1 MCYNHE
7 KIYHHG
13 ADKVCK
19 GRKDMKMLVSDA
31 IVECIRLEGVDTVFG
46 YPGGA
51 VLPLYESLRKSE
63 VRHVLVRQEQS
74 AAHMASGYGRVY
86 NTVGVCIATSGPGAT
101 NLITGLATAYMD
113 SVPIVAITGQVES
126 GKIGTDMFQEADVVG
141 SSEAFTKHNYLV
153 KNGEDIPRIIKE
165 AFHIANTGRK
175 GPVLIDIPK
184 DIQKQH
190 IDFKYP
196 DSVDIRGYKPTIEGH
211 IKQIAKIHERI
222 NQAVKP
228 IICVGG
234 GISSSGSKEDLV
246 EFVSKTKIPV
256 VCTLMGVDSFPNDNP
271 YFAGLLGSHGYPFV
285 NRAMNKADLVI
296 VIGARF
302 ADRSTAVISD
312 KIQNQHVIHIDIDPA
327 EIGKNVKTHTPV
339 VGDAGAILRQLN
351 SNSYSNEIS
360 EWSEGIREE
369 RKKYMDENISRSFKE
384 PGVNPCKFIRAISE
398 RLGARAIVTSD
409 VGQNQIWTAH
419 YIIAGNGRRYFT
431 SGGLGTM
438 GYSLPA
444 AIGARFSADDDE
456 SITAIM
462 GEGGFQMLMG
472 ELALLREHNLD
483 VKVVIITN
491 ERLGMVR
498 ELQLNAYG
506 NESYHGVEIGFN
518 PDFMKLA
525 DAYGIKGYLVEDD
538 SQIEDV
544 LNEAYSS
551 KGPCLIECKVNPDF
565 PTLAH
570 WRWK

>member
-1 MCYNHE
+1 
-7 KIYHHG
+7 
-13 ADKVCK
+13 
-19 GRKDMKMLVSDA
+19 MKMLVADA
-31 IVECIRLEGVDTVFG
+31 IVECIKLESIDTVFG

-51 VLPLYESLRKSE
+51 VLPLYESLRKSS
-63 VRHVLVRQEQS
+63 VKHVLVRQEQS
-74 AAHMASGYGRVY
+74 AAHMASGYGRVN

-113 SVPIVAITGQVES
+113 SVPIVAITGQVNS
-126 GKIGTDMFQEADVVG
+126 KKIGTDMFQEADVVG

-153 KNGEDIPRIIKE
+153 KDGDDIPRIIKE

-175 GPVLIDIPK
+175 GPVLIDVPK
-184 DIQKQH
+184 DIQNQY
-190 IDFKYP
+190 IEFEYP

-211 IKQIAKIHERI
+211 IKQISRIHERI
-222 NQAVKP
+222 NQALKP

-234 GISSSGSKEDLV
+234 GISSSGCKDELI

-285 NRAMNKADLVI
+285 NRAMNRADLII

-312 KIQNQHVIHIDIDPA
+312 KIPNQHVIHIDIDPA

-351 SNSYSNEIS
+351 SYEYRNEIS
-360 EWSEGIREE
+360 QWSDSIREE
-369 RKKYMDENISRSFKE
+369 RKRYMDENINRSFQE
-384 PGVNPCKFIRAISE
+384 PGVNPCRFIRAISNK
-398 RLGARAIVTSD
+398 LGEKAVVTSD

-419 YIIAGNGRRYFT
+419 YLIAGNGRRYFT

-444 AIGARFSADDDE
+444 AIGASFSVDEDE
-456 SITAIM
+456 SVTAIM

-472 ELALLREHNLD
+472 ELALIREHNLNI
-483 VKVVIITN
+483 KVIIITN

-498 ELQLNAYG
+498 ELQLTAYG
-506 NESYHGVEIGFN
+506 DSSYHGVDIGFN

-525 DAYGIKGYLVEDD
+525 EAYGIKGYLVEED

-544 LNEAYSS
+544 LSGAYSS
-551 KGPCLIECKVNPDF
+551 DEPCLIQCRVNPDF

>member
-1 MCYNHE
+1 
-7 KIYHHG
+7 
-13 ADKVCK
+13 
-19 GRKDMKMLVSDA
+19 MKMLVADA
-31 IVECIRLEGVDTVFG
+31 IVECLRLEGIDTVFG

-51 VLPLYESLRKSE
+51 VLPLYEGLRNSTVK
-63 VRHVLVRQEQS
+63 HILVRQEQS
-74 AAHMASGYGRVY
+74 AAHMASGYGRV
-86 NTVGVCIATSGPGAT
+86 NNSVGVCIATSGPGAT

-113 SVPIVAITGQVES
+113 SIPIVAITGQVNS
-126 GKIGTDMFQEADVVG
+126 RKIGTDMFQEADVVG

-153 KNGEDIPRIIKE
+153 KDGKDIPRIIRE

-184 DIQKQH
+184 DIQNEY
-190 IDFKYP
+190 IEFEYP
-196 DSVDIRGYKPTIEGH
+196 ETVDIRGYKPTIEGH
-211 IKQIAKIHERI
+211 TKQIARIHERI
-222 NQAVKP
+222 NQAKQP

-234 GISSSGSKEDLV
+234 GINSSGCKEDLI
-246 EFVSKTKIPV
+246 EFVSKTKMPV
-256 VCTLMGVDSFPNDNP
+256 VCTLMGVDSYPNDNL

-285 NRAMNKADLVI
+285 NKAMNKADLVI
-296 VIGARF
+296 VMGARF

-312 KIQNQHVIHIDIDPA
+312 KITNQHVIHIDIDPA
-327 EIGKNVKTHTPV
+327 EIGKNVKTHTPI

-351 SNSYSNEIS
+351 AFDYDNDIS
-360 EWSEGIREE
+360 EWTDSIREA
-369 RKKYMDENISRSFKE
+369 RRQYMDENINRSFHE
-384 PGVNPCKFIRAISE
+384 PGTNPCKFIRAISDKI
-398 RLGARAIVTSD
+398 GKKAIVTSD

-419 YIIAGNGRRYFT
+419 YLLAGNGRRYFT

-444 AIGARFSADDDE
+444 AIGARFSTDSVE
-456 SITAIM
+456 SVTAIM

-472 ELALLREHNLD
+472 ELALIREHNLD
-483 VKVVIITN
+483 IKVVIITN

-506 NESYHGVEIGFN
+506 KESYHGVDVGFN

-538 SQIEDV
+538 SQIDEV
-544 LNEAYSS
+544 IEKAYLSNE
-551 KGPCLIECKVNPDF
+551 PCLIQCRVNPDF

-570 WRWK
+570 WRWQ

>member
-1 MCYNHE
+1 M
-7 KIYHHG
+7 
-13 ADKVCK
+13 
-19 GRKDMKMLVSDA
+19 RKSITTASTRCVRGENDMKMLVADA
-31 IVECIRLEGVDTVFG
+31 IVECIRLEDVDTVFG

-51 VLPLYESLRKSE
+51 VLPLYESLRKSS
-63 VRHVLVRQEQS
+63 VKHVLVRQEQS
-74 AAHMASGYGRVY
+74 AAHMASGYGRVK
-86 NTVGVCIATSGPGAT
+86 NKVGVCIATSGPGAT

-113 SVPIVAITGQVES
+113 SVPLVAITGQVNS
-126 GKIGTDMFQEADVVG
+126 HKIGTDMFQEADVVG

-184 DIQKQH
+184 DIQSQYIEFH
-190 IDFKYP
+190 YP
-196 DSVDIRGYKPTIEGH
+196 DSVEIRGYKPTIEGH
-211 IKQIAKIHERI
+211 IKQISRIHERI
-222 NQAVKP
+222 NQASKP

-234 GISSSGSKEDLV
+234 GISSSDCKDDLI
-246 EFVSKTKIPV
+246 EFVSRTKIPV

-271 YFAGLLGSHGYPFV
+271 HFAGLLGSHGYPFV

-312 KIQNQHVIHIDIDPA
+312 KIPDQHVIHIDIDPA

-339 VGDAGAILRQLN
+339 VGDAGAILKQLN
-351 SNSYSNEIS
+351 SYEYKNEVS
-360 EWSEGIREE
+360 QWSEGIREE
-369 RKKYMDENISRSFKE
+369 RRKYMDENINRSFQE
-384 PGVNPCKFIRAISE
+384 PGVNPCRFIRSVSE
-398 RLGARAIVTSD
+398 KLGEKAIVTSD

-419 YIIAGNGRRYFT
+419 YLVAGNGRRYFT

-444 AIGARFSADDDE
+444 AIGARFSAGEDE
-456 SITAIM
+456 SVTAIM

-472 ELALLREHNLD
+472 ELALLREHDLNI
-483 VKVVIITN
+483 KVIVITN

-506 NESYHGVEIGFN
+506 KDSYHGVDVGFN

-525 DAYGIKGYLVEDD
+525 DAYGIEGYLVEDD

-544 LNEAYSS
+544 IEKAYSS
-551 KGPCLIECKVNPDF
+551 HRPCLIQCRVNPDF

-570 WRWK
+570 WRWS

>member
-1 MCYNHE
+1 ME
-7 KIYHHG
+7 
-13 ADKVCK
+13 
-19 GRKDMKMLVSDA
+19 MKMLVADA
-31 IVECIRLEGVDTVFG
+31 IVECIKLESVDTVFG

-51 VLPLYESLRKSE
+51 VLPLYESLRKSS
-63 VRHVLVRQEQS
+63 VKHVLVRQEQS
-74 AAHMASGYGRVY
+74 AAHMASGYGRV
-86 NTVGVCIATSGPGAT
+86 NNKVGVCIATSGPGAT

-113 SVPIVAITGQVES
+113 SVPIVAITGQVNS
-126 GKIGTDMFQEADVVG
+126 KKIGTDMFQEADVVG

-184 DIQKQH
+184 DIQNQY
-190 IDFKYP
+190 IEFEYP

-211 IKQIAKIHERI
+211 IKQISRIHERI
-222 NQAVKP
+222 NHAAKP

-234 GISSSGSKEDLV
+234 GISSSGCKDELI

-285 NRAMNKADLVI
+285 NRAMNRADLII

-312 KIQNQHVIHIDIDPA
+312 KIPDQHVIHIDIDPA

-351 SNSYSNEIS
+351 SHEYTNEIS
-360 EWSEGIREE
+360 QWSHSIREE
-369 RKKYMDENISRSFKE
+369 RVRYMDENINRSFQE
-384 PGVNPCKFIRAISE
+384 PGVNPCRFIRAISDK
-398 RLGARAIVTSD
+398 LGKKAVVTSD

-419 YIIAGNGRRYFT
+419 YLIAGNERRYFT

-444 AIGARFSADDDE
+444 AIGASFSVDEDE
-456 SITAIM
+456 SVTAIM

-472 ELALLREHNLD
+472 ELALLREHNLNI
-483 VKVVIITN
+483 KVIVITN

-498 ELQLNAYG
+498 ELQLTAYG
-506 NESYHGVEIGFN
+506 NSSYHGVDIGFN

-525 DAYGIKGYLVEDD
+525 EAYGIKGYLVEED

-544 LNEAYSS
+544 LSGAYSS
-551 KGPCLIECKVNPDF
+551 DEPCLIQCRVNPDF

>member
-1 MCYNHE
+1 MLRGE
-7 KIYHHG
+7 
-13 ADKVCK
+13 D
-19 GRKDMKMLVSDA
+19 DMKMLVADA
-31 IVECIRLEGVDTVFG
+31 IVECLRLEGISTVFG

-51 VLPLYESLRKSE
+51 VLPLYESLRNSSIK
-63 VRHVLVRQEQS
+63 HVLVRQEQS
-74 AAHMASGYGRVY
+74 AAHMASGYGRVN
-86 NTVGVCIATSGPGAT
+86 NTVGVCLATSGPGAT
-101 NLITGLATAYMD
+101 NLITGIATAYMD
-113 SVPIVAITGQVES
+113 SIPIVAITGQVNS

-153 KNGEDIPRIIKE
+153 RDGRNIPRIIKE

-184 DIQKQH
+184 DIQNEY
-190 IDFKYP
+190 IDFEYP
-196 DSVDIRGYKPTIEGH
+196 DTVDIRGYKPTIEGH
-211 IKQIAKIHERI
+211 VKQITRIYEKINKAK
-222 NQAVKP
+222 KP

-234 GISSSGSKEDLV
+234 GINSSGCKEDLV
-246 EFVSKTKIPV
+246 EFVEKTKIPV
-256 VCTLMGVDSFPNDNP
+256 VCTLMGVDSYPNDNP

-285 NRAMNKADLVI
+285 NRAMNKADLII
-296 VIGARF
+296 VMGARF

-312 KIQNQHVIHIDIDPA
+312 KINDQHVIHIDIDPA

-339 VGDAGAILRQLN
+339 VGDAGAVLRQLN
-351 SNSYSNEIS
+351 LLEYDNDIENWTDS
-360 EWSEGIREE
+360 IREARGE
-369 RKKYMDENISRSFKE
+369 YMDENINRSFQE
-384 PGVNPCKFIRAISE
+384 SGTNPCKFIRAISDKI
-398 RLGARAIVTSD
+398 GDKAIVTSD

-419 YIIAGNGRRYFT
+419 YILAGNDRRYFT

-444 AIGARFSADDDE
+444 AIGARFSAD
-456 SITAIM
+456 SVVTVTAIM

-472 ELALLREHNLD
+472 ELALIREHNLD
-483 VKVVIITN
+483 IKVVIITN

-506 NESYHGVEIGFN
+506 KDSYHGVDVGFN

-525 DAYGIKGYLVEDD
+525 DAYGIEGYLVEED

-544 LNEAYSS
+544 IEKAYSS
-551 KGPCLIECKVNPDF
+551 NEPCLIQCRVNPDF

-570 WRWK
+570 WRWQ

>member
-1 MCYNHE
+1 
-7 KIYHHG
+7 
-13 ADKVCK
+13 
-19 GRKDMKMLVSDA
+19 MKMLVSEA

-51 VLPLYESLRKSE
+51 VLPLYESLRKSA
-63 VRHVLVRQEQS
+63 VKHVLVRQEQS
-74 AAHMASGYGRVY
+74 AAHMASGYGRVN

-113 SVPIVAITGQVES
+113 SVPMVAITGQVNS
-126 GKIGTDMFQEADVVG
+126 KKIGTDMFQEADVVG

-153 KNGEDIPRIIKE
+153 KKGEDIPRIIKE

-175 GPVLIDIPK
+175 GPVLIDVPK
-184 DIQKQH
+184 DIQNQY
-190 IDFKYP
+190 IEFQYP

-211 IKQIAKIHERI
+211 IKQISRIRERI
-222 NQAVKP
+222 DQALKP

-234 GISSSGSKEDLV
+234 GISSSGCKEELID
-246 EFVSKTKIPV
+246 FVSKTKIPV

-285 NRAMNKADLVI
+285 NRAMNRADLII

-302 ADRSTAVISD
+302 ADRSTAVLSD
-312 KIQNQHVIHIDIDPA
+312 KIKDQHVIHIDIDPA

-351 SNSYSNEIS
+351 SHDYSNEIS
-360 EWSEGIREE
+360 QWSDGIREE
-369 RKKYMDENISRSFKE
+369 RRRYMDENINRSFQE
-384 PGVNPCKFIRAISE
+384 PGVNPCRFIRAISD
-398 RLGARAIVTSD
+398 RLGEKAVVTSD

-419 YIIAGNGRRYFT
+419 YLVAGNDRRYFT

-444 AIGARFSADDDE
+444 AIGARFSAGEDQ
-456 SITAIM
+456 SVTAIM

-483 VKVVIITN
+483 IKVIVMTN

-498 ELQLNAYG
+498 ELQLTAYG
-506 NESYHGVEIGFN
+506 DSSYHGVDIGFN

-525 DAYGIKGYLVEDD
+525 EAYGIKGYLVDED
-538 SQIEDV
+538 SKIEDV
-544 LNEAYSS
+544 LREAYSS
-551 KGPCLIECKVNPDF
+551 DEPCLIQCRINPDF

>member
-1 MCYNHE
+1 MRNSITIASTRCIRGENE
-7 KIYHHG
+7 
-13 ADKVCK
+13 
-19 GRKDMKMLVSDA
+19 MKMLVADA
-31 IVECIRLEGVDTVFG
+31 IVECIRLEDVDTVFG

-51 VLPLYESLRKSE
+51 VLPLYESLRKSS

-74 AAHMASGYGRVY
+74 AAHMASGYGRV
-86 NTVGVCIATSGPGAT
+86 NNKVGVCIATSGPGAT

-113 SVPIVAITGQVES
+113 SVPMVAITGQVNS
-126 GKIGTDMFQEADVVG
+126 DKIGTDMFQEADVVG

-153 KNGEDIPRIIKE
+153 KKGEDIPRILKE
-165 AFHIANTGRK
+165 AFHIANSGRK

-184 DIQKQH
+184 DIQNQY
-190 IDFKYP
+190 IEFQYP

-211 IKQIAKIHERI
+211 IKQISRIHERI
-222 NQAVKP
+222 DQASKP

-234 GISSSGSKEDLV
+234 GISSSGCKEDLI

-271 YFAGLLGSHGYPFV
+271 HFAGLLGSHGYPFV
-285 NRAMNKADLVI
+285 NRAMNKADLII

-312 KIQNQHVIHIDIDPA
+312 KIKDQHVIHIDIDPA

-339 VGDAGAILRQLN
+339 VGDAGAILKQLN
-351 SNSYSNEIS
+351 SYEYKNEVS
-360 EWSEGIREE
+360 QWSEGIREE
-369 RKKYMDENISRSFKE
+369 RRKHMDENINRSFQE
-384 PGVNPCKFIRAISE
+384 PGVNPCRFIRAISE
-398 RLGARAIVTSD
+398 KLGERAIVTSD

-419 YIIAGNGRRYFT
+419 YLVAGNGRRYFT

-444 AIGARFSADDDE
+444 AIGARFSAGEDE
-456 SITAIM
+456 SVTAIM

-472 ELALLREHNLD
+472 ELALLREHNLNI
-483 VKVVIITN
+483 KVIVITN

-498 ELQLNAYG
+498 ELQLNSYG
-506 NESYHGVEIGFN
+506 KDSYHGVDVGFN

-525 DAYGIKGYLVEDD
+525 DAYGIEGYLVEDD

-544 LNEAYSS
+544 IEKAYSS
-551 KGPCLIECKVNPDF
+551 DRPCLIQCRVNPDF

-570 WRWK
+570 WRWI